1 MKNYKQITQNEREEI
16 YLYLGQGKS
25 YREIGRLVERHHT
38 TIKREVIR
46 NSYEEKTR
54 KDVTTKYQPTKA
66 TKISD
71 KRRTETRRSKLTDP
85 SVQNYVIDKL
95 SRHWS
100 PEEIAGRLKLKA
112 PESYVSMESI
122 YKFIYEKEN
131 KGLRLW
137 EFLRKSH
144 KQRKNL
150 FGRKQQRLK
159 RLTIPNKINISERPE
174 VANLRLEVG
183 HMETDLMEGLRTSK
197 DVVSAT
203 VDRKSR
209 FLYLDKL
216 ESKESKKRIEILN
229 QRLKKLPSIL
239 KQTMTF
245 DNGTENYYHE
255 ELIKKHGI
263 QTYFCNPY
271 HSWEKGTV
279 ENTIGLVR
287 QYIPKKVDLSN
298 ITQTDLNSIALEL
311 NTRPRK
317 RLGYFTPQ
325 EILYKFTGVVHF
337 A

>member
-1 MKNYKQITQNEREEI
+1 
-16 YLYLGQGKS
+16 L
-25 YREIGRLVERHHT
+25 
-38 TIKREVIR
+38 
-46 NSYEEKTR
+46 
-54 KDVTTKYQPTKA
+54 
-66 TKISD
+66 
-71 KRRTETRRSKLTDP
+71 KRRE
-85 SVQNYVIDKL
+85 
-95 SRHWS
+95 
-100 PEEIAGRLKLKA
+100 A
-112 PESYVSMESI
+112 
-122 YKFIYEKEN
+122 
-131 KGLRLW
+131 
-137 EFLRKSH
+137 
-144 KQRKNL
+144 
-150 FGRKQQRLK
+150 
-159 RLTIPNKINISERPE
+159 
-174 VANLRLEVG
+174 ANLRLEVG
-183 HMETDLMEGLRTSK
+183 HMETDLMGGPRTSK

-216 ESKESKKRIEILN
+216 EGKESKKRIEILN
-229 QRLKKLPSIL
+229 QRLRKLPSIL